1 MPRVY
6 GRRQDGEA
14 QKLLVEQQASGLSVA
29 AFARERGVPKW
40 RLYEGRQRLRKR
52 ELRAKEAEFVQM
64 HVKPVQPAPSPIK
77 VELEAGMRVHVP
89 FGFDGDELRRLLA
102 VLSSC

>member
-1 MPRVY
+1 MAK
-6 GRRQDGEA
+6 GDGKRRDGET
-14 QKLLVEQQASGLSVA
+14 QKLLVEQKASGLSVA

-40 RLYEGRQRLRKR
+40 RLYEGRQRQRKR
-52 ELRAKEAEFVQM
+52 KSRAKKADFVQV
-64 HVKPVQPAPSPIK
+64 HVRPVQPAPSPIE

-89 FGFDGDELRRLLA
+89 LGFDEDELRRLLV

>member
-1 MPRVY
+1 MAKRED
-6 GRRQDGEA
+6 RHQDGDIRTLLAE
-14 QKLLVEQQASGLSVA
+14 QKASGLSVA
-29 AFARERGVPKW
+29 AFARDRGVPKW

-52 ELRAKEAEFVQM
+52 KSRAKKVDFVQV
-64 HVKPVQPAPSPIK
+64 HVRPVQPAPSPIK

-89 FGFDGDELRRLLA
+89 LGFDEDELRRLLA